1 MAIREDIS
9 GFIAKV
15 YYYSSST
22 VHKISKTKLFCKQS
36 HLQLN
41 YHQYQLGSAMILTS
55 GSATDAFSKGY
66 GVVHVLSSQ
75 RMIILTAV
83 TAKSLL

>member
-1 MAIREDIS
+1 MAITEEIS
-9 GFIAKV
+9 GFIAKF

-22 VHKISKTKLFCKQS
+22 VHKIPKTKLFSKQS

-66 GVVHVLSSQ
+66 GAVHVLSYQ
-75 RMIILTAV
+75 RMIILTVV
-83 TAKSLL
+83 T